1 MIDTIVF
8 DMGQVLIR
16 WTGALLLEQYGLS
29 EEDHALLLRELFGD
43 VEWPMLDHGTIS
55 FEAAAEAVC
64 RRVPEHLHGIV
75 REVVTGWWQQP
86 MRPVPGMGPLV
97 RELKENGYG
106 IYLLS
111 NANLALRSY
120 FPRIPGS
127 ECFDGLMVSA
137 EEKLLKPDPE
147 IFRTLLARFSLEAER
162 CFFVDDSPANVEAA
176 MSLGLHGCVFR
187 GDTRELRRKLRAA
200 GIRCAE

>member
-75 REVVTGWWQQP
+75 RELVTGWWQQP
-86 MRPVPGMGPLV
+86 MRPIPGMADLV
-97 RELKENGYG
+97 RELKDNGYG

-137 EEKLLKPDPE
+137 EERLLKPQHE
-147 IFRTLLARFSLEAER
+147 IFEALLSRFGLKAEE
-162 CFFVDDSPANVEAA
+162 CFFVDDAPANVEGAA
-176 MSLGLHGCVFR
+176 EAGLSGTVFY
-187 GDTRELRRKLRAA
+187 GDVPRLRRELRKA
-200 GIRCAE
+200 GIPVEA